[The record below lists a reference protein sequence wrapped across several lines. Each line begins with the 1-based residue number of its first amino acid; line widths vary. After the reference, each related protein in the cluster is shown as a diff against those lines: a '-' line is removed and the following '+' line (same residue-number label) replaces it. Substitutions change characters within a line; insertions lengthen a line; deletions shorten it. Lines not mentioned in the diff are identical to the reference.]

1 MSKIKWKAWIIIIN
15 ETMKDSKGE
24 QLRKLNQHCI
34 IKFAR
39 NNFQYG
45 KHVHSYFE
53 YIVLFL
59 WRKNCLSLNSKNNI
73 QNVISIDFFFW

>member
-1 MSKIKWKAWIIIIN
+1 
-15 ETMKDSKGE
+15 MKDSKGE

-59 WRKNCLSLNSKNNI
+59 
-73 QNVISIDFFFW
+73 